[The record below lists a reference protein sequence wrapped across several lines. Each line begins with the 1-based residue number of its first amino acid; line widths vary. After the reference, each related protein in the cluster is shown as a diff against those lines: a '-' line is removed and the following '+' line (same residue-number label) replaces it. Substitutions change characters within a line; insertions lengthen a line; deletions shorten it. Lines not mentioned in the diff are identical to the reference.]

1 MNHENSLTTGMPAS
15 AVEHKTQLTPKQ
27 VDLLKRTVCKGASDD
42 ELALFMHVANKAG
55 LDPFTKQ
62 LHAVKRKIWN
72 ANTQRSEET
81 MTIQVGIDGYRLIAH
96 RTGLCAGIGDG
107 VFTYKEDG
115 TPESATVSVKRLV
128 SGQVCEFLGTAW
140 WDEYAPYH
148 YSKKEK
154 KSVLSSMWKQ
164 RPRGQLAKC
173 AEALALRK
181 AFPAELSGMYT
192 KEEMEQADNPPQ
204 ARPVQTVQTVEATPA
219 PAPQQEKAPSEDVEL
234 AFMRKDNLISHIQ
247 SLAKEICKDKS
258 LQERGKWMVDNLRVN
273 RFDDLKRAPE
283 LELERLIR
291 DLQMPNKEGE

>member
-15 AVEHKTQLTPKQ
+15 AVEHRALTPEQ
-27 VDLLKRTVCKGASDD
+27 VDLLKRTVCSGASDD

-62 LHAVKRKIWN
+62 LHAVKRRTWN
-72 ANTQRSEET
+72 ANTQRNEET

-107 VFTYKEDG
+107 VFTYKKDG

-128 SGQVCEFLGTAW
+128 GGQVCEFLGTAW
-140 WDEYAPYH
+140 WDEYAPYY
-148 YSKKEK
+148 YSKKEGR
-154 KSVLSSMWKQ
+154 SVLSSMWKQ

-204 ARPVQTVQTVEATPA
+204 ARPVQPVKTAEPAVVET
-219 PAPQQEKAPSEDVEL
+219 PQQKSVDDMMNDAILESKSHQIIDHIRSLLGEMCKGMTLREKG
-234 AFMRKDNLISHIQ
+234 Q
-247 SLAKEICKDKS
+247 
-258 LQERGKWMVDNLRVN
+258 WMINVLGVN
-273 RFDDLKRAPE
+273 KFDDLKMKTEKE
-283 LELERLIR
+283 LSQLLSN
-291 DLQMPNKEGE
+291 LQKEGSK